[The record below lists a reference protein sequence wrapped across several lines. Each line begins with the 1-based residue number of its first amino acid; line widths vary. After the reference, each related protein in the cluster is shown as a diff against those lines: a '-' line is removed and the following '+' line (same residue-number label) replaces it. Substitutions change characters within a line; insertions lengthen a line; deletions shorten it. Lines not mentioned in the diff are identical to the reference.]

1 MARQRISNKRLA
13 ELMGVHPNAISR
25 LKNQD
30 TLPQI
35 GGETLDALCK
45 FLDCTPNDLIEYIA
59 EGDRIASG
67 DRFADSSTDQ

>member
-59 EGDRIASG
+59 EGDRFASG
-67 DRFADSSTDQ
+67 DRATDSSTDE

>member
-59 EGDRIASG
+59 EGDRTASS
-67 DRFADSSTDQ
+67 DRSDDSSTDQ